1 MNLVALHKVDGFDT
15 WGAKKGK
22 RIVFNFDY
30 VKKFYETHEGSFE
43 HGRAWRW
50 PYCGGMVTH
59 VIDDRGNDTWVVESQ
74 SEIEEMLMHKE
85 EKNNE

>member
-15 WGAKKGK
+15 WGAEKGK

-43 HGRAWRW
+43 R
-50 PYCGGMVTH
+50 GGMVTH